1 MAGETHY
8 LGSTTT
14 KGGHSVRAGL
24 MGLSRAGSHDDPSL
38 AGMSTQERKN
48 ALKAKAKKSAWEAKM
63 LEWEA

>member
-1 MAGETHY
+1 M
-8 LGSTTT
+8 
-14 KGGHSVRAGL
+14 RAGL